1 MSYLKL
7 DRPNSASLRPQYS
20 VLCRPKPDPYPTA
33 RKVGRQDCRSKLQ
46 LAETQG

>member
-1 MSYLKL
+1 MSYLEP
-7 DRPNSASLRPQYS
+7 DRLNSASLRPQHS
-20 VLCRPKPDPYPTA
+20 VLCRPKPISYS